1 MKTIK
6 IANKEYVFIQIP
18 DDAYDF
24 RKKLSYEGGYWLAM
38 FEPRIAPYLAI
49 QSVRIEGNSF
59 CKFKIITTTNSITE
73 EIAKSVVE
81 YKYLKNKPFIAG
93 REYWYKSYTYVRK
106 GWEFSFH
113 TALESF
119 YSLMKSLELDRKSK
133 NYLLIEK
140 I

>member
-1 MKTIK
+1 MEIIK
-6 IANKEYVFIQIP
+6 IANKEYIFAELASNQSWNPEFPTHLTWELSIGTYSEPYIIP
-18 DDAYDF
+18 IFDLDSW
-24 RKKLSYEGGYWLAM
+24 RKDT
-38 FEPRIAPYLAI
+38 
-49 QSVRIEGNSF
+49 
-59 CKFKIITTTNSITE
+59 KIITTTNSITE